1 MQLLKKDELAVVQTL
16 QEGYVNFYNP
26 DALMPYVPLAAKGPW
41 IVTLHGAV
49 IHDSG
54 GYGAWHAG

>member
-1 MQLLKKDELAVVQTL
+1 MQLLAKDELSVVSHLQT
-16 QEGYVNFYNP
+16 GYVNFYNP

-54 GYGAWHAG
+54 GYGELI